1 MPWGGHKTG
10 EGVRGMFDKL
20 GKERWKERSEVVQ
33 YRSWNFFHFMF
44 SARASV
50 ASMVRPRP
58 GALGG

>member
-1 MPWGGHKTG
+1 
-10 EGVRGMFDKL
+10 MFDKL